1 MVIQPS
7 FRDSLLIFFRRKWLF
22 TAAFFAVCALGAVY
36 LLLATPKYAS
46 SASLVLRFETRTVP
60 RIDRNIDAEPPIQQ
74 GVNEHRE
81 VLHSDAEIL
90 RSPDL
95 AREAIRAIGLEELY
109 PKIAA
114 AHMPETRKLD
124 MALTAFQSDLVVNVG
139 LESDVIT
146 VSFLA
151 RSAKLAQAVVQ
162 HLLTEFYGQEA
173 SIYANPQLRFAR
185 QEAEKGKQKLND
197 AQAELADFKQTQ
209 QIADLGIQVA
219 QLLQQRTD
227 VSSRLA
233 TARAGLLQSQ
243 QQEAALKELLAT
255 VPAESMSSAQGEQ
268 FQAVN
273 TAESQLDLLRAKRSQ
288 MLSTYQPGSP
298 VLRQLD
304 AQIGSLDHAVSART
318 GEGRARVSRAPNK
331 VYESIKTDY
340 LRAQAQARS
349 AGEPV
354 DVLAAQLNEINAR
367 LAALE
372 QNHTRYNDLT
382 RAVQIQS
389 DTYRA
394 LAIRDQEAQIEASR
408 NAEKISAAAMI
419 AAPSLP
425 DRPARPRRTLVA
437 GGTVLL
443 GLLFGAGLVLGLE
456 AFDDRLRTP
465 REVAHVLR
473 LPILATFGKDA

>member
-7 FRDSLLIFFRRKWLF
+7 FRDTLLIFFRRKLVF
-22 TAAFFAVCALGAVY
+22 ITAFLVVCALGGAY
-36 LLLATPKYAS
+36 LALATPKYAS
-46 SASLVLRFETRTVP
+46 GASLVLRFETRAVP
-60 RIDRNIDAEPPIQQ
+60 RIDRNLDAEAPNQQ

-95 AREAIRAIGLEELY
+95 ARNAIRAVGLAELY

-114 AHMPETRKLD
+114 AALPAPRKMD
-124 MALTAFQSDLVVNVG
+124 NALHAFQSDLVVNVG

-146 VSFLA
+146 VTFLA
-151 RSAKLAQAVVQ
+151 HAPKIAQAVVQ

-173 SIYANPQLRFAR
+173 SIYANPQLRFAQ
-185 QEAEKGKQKLND
+185 QEAVKAKQKLAD
-197 AQAELADFKQTQ
+197 AQNELSSFKQSH
-209 QIADLGIQVA
+209 QIADLQIQVS

-233 TARAGLLQSQ
+233 ISQGALLQAQ
-243 QQEAALKELLAT
+243 QQEAALKDLLAT
-255 VPAESMSSAQGEQ
+255 VPAETTSSATGEQ
-268 FQAVN
+268 YQSVD
-273 TAESQLDLLRAKRSQ
+273 TAEGELDRLRAKRSQ

-298 VLRQLD
+298 MLRQLD
-304 AQIGSLDHAVSART
+304 AQIASLGHAVHART
-318 GEGRARVSRAPNK
+318 GEGRSRVSRAPNK
-331 VYESIKTDY
+331 VYESIKTDF

-349 AGEPV
+349 ASQPV
-354 DVLAAQLNEINAR
+354 DVAQVQLDEINAR

-372 QNHTRYNDLT
+372 QDQIRYADLT

-389 DTYRA
+389 ETYRA
-394 LAIRDQEAQIEASR
+394 LAIRDQEAQIEANR
-408 NAEKISAAAMI
+408 NAEKISSAALI
-419 AAPSLP
+419 AAPSLA
-425 DRPARPRRTLVA
+425 DRPARPRKTLVA
-437 GGTVLL
+437 GGSVLL
-443 GLLFGAGLVLGLE
+443 GLLFGVGLVLALE

-473 LPILATFGKDA
+473 LPVLATFGKD

>member
-7 FRDSLLIFFRRKWLF
+7 FRDTILIFFRRKLVF
-22 TAAFFAVCALGAVY
+22 LAAFLVVCGLGAAY
-36 LLLATPKYAS
+36 LVLATPKYVS
-46 SASLVLRFETRTVP
+46 SASLILRFEARTVP
-60 RIDRNIDAEPPIQQ
+60 QIDRNLDAGPQAQQ

-81 VLHSDAEIL
+81 VLHSDAAIL
-90 RSPDL
+90 TSPDL
-95 AREAIRAIGLEELY
+95 AREAIRTIGLDKLY

-114 AHMPETRKLD
+114 SKLSDARKRD
-124 MALTAFQSDLVVNVG
+124 AALQSFQSDLVVNVG

-151 RSAKLAQAVVQ
+151 REPHLAQAVVQ

-173 SIYANPQLRFAR
+173 SIYANPQLRFAQ
-185 QEAEKGKQKLND
+185 QEAIKGKEKLTD
-197 AQAELADFKQTQ
+197 AQNVLSAFKQSH
-209 QIADLGIQVA
+209 QIADLQV
-219 QLLQQRTD
+219 QVQQFLQQRTD
-227 VSSRLA
+227 VTSRLA
-233 TARAGLLQSQ
+233 ISQGALLQAQ
-243 QQEAALKELLAT
+243 QQEIALKELLAT
-255 VPAESMSSAQGEQ
+255 VPTETTSSAQGEQ
-268 FQAVN
+268 YQSADS
-273 TAESQLDLLRAKRSQ
+273 AEGELDRLRAKRSQ
-288 MLSTYQPGSP
+288 MLSTYTPTSP

-304 AQIGSLDHAVSART
+304 AQINSLDHAVHTRT
-318 GEGRARVSRAPNK
+318 GEGRKRVNRAPNK

-349 AGEPV
+349 AGQPV
-354 DVLAAQLNEINAR
+354 AVAQAQLDDINKR

-372 QNHTRYNDLT
+372 QDQNRYADLT

-408 NAEKISAAAMI
+408 NAEKISAATVI
-419 AAPSLP
+419 AAPALADKPSH
-425 DRPARPRRTLVA
+425 PRKKLVA
-437 GGTVLL
+437 GASVLL
-443 GLLFGAGLVLGLE
+443 GLLFGAGLVLALE

>member
-7 FRDSLLIFFRRKWLF
+7 FRDTILIFFRRKLVFF
-22 TAAFFAVCALGAVY
+22 TGFLVVCALGAAY

-46 SASLVLRFETRTVP
+46 TASLILRFETRAVP
-60 RIDRNIDAEPPIQQ
+60 RIDQNRDVGPQSQQ

-81 VLHSDAEIL
+81 VLHSDAAIL
-90 RSPDL
+90 TSPDL
-95 AREAIRAIGLEELY
+95 ARDAINTIGLARLY

-114 AHMPETRKLD
+114 SNLTEQRKQD
-124 MALTAFQSDLVVNVG
+124 AALRAFQSDLVVNVG

-151 RSAKLAQAVVQ
+151 YEPRLAQAVVQ

-173 SIYANPQLRFAR
+173 SIYANPQLRFAQ
-185 QEAEKGKQKLND
+185 QEAVKGREKLND
-197 AQAELADFKQTQ
+197 AQNELSAFKQSHK
-209 QIADLGIQVA
+209 IADLQIQVQ

-227 VSSRLA
+227 VTSRLA
-233 TARAGLLQSQ
+233 IAQGAQLQAQ

-255 VPAESMSSAQGEQ
+255 VPAETTSSAQGEQ
-268 FQAVN
+268 YQAADS
-273 TAESQLDLLRAKRSQ
+273 AESELDRLRAKRSQ
-288 MLSTYQPGSP
+288 MKSTYNTNSP

-304 AQIGSLDHAVSART
+304 AQINSLDHAVHART
-318 GEGRARVSRAPNK
+318 GEGRKRLNRAPNK

-349 AGEPV
+349 AGQPV
-354 DVLAAQLNEINAR
+354 DVAQAQLNDIDSR
-367 LAALE
+367 LAGLE
-372 QNHTRYNDLT
+372 RDQNRYADLT

-389 DTYRA
+389 DTFRA

-408 NAEKISAAAMI
+408 NAEKISAATVI
-419 AAPSLP
+419 AAPSLT
-425 DRPARPRRTLVA
+425 DKPAKPRKTLVA
-437 GGTVLL
+437 GGAVLL
-443 GLLFGAGLVLGLE
+443 GLLFGAGLVLALE